1 VKNYRIN
8 DIQSTIV
15 IIIMEFKIL
24 IENSLKNTFKINL
37 GKVNKKIYITK
48 VRLNLMKIFISKI
61 ALNFKNKILRGK

>member
-1 VKNYRIN
+1 
-8 DIQSTIV
+8 
-15 IIIMEFKIL
+15 MEFKIL